1 VGSDGFVVI
10 PAPREVK
17 MLAGKGLMYNDLKGV
32 YLADAGD
39 KGVWSRKYKEKLS
52 AAQKEIKRYE
62 KTSTILKTLGKKA
75 HRKLNNFEQA
85 WSILK
90 PVYSKTRFIANPDS
104 YLMDGDKTHIANRRP
119 DLA

>member
-10 PAPREVK
+10 HAPREVK

-39 KGVWSRKYKEKLS
+39 KGV
-52 AAQKEIKRYE
+52 
-62 KTSTILKTLGKKA
+62 
-75 HRKLNNFEQA
+75 LNNFEQA